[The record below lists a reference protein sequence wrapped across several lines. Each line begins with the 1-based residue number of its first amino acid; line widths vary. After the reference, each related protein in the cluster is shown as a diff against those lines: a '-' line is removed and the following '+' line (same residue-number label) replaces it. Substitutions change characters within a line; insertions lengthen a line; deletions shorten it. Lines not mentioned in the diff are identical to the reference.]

1 MSPQRDPERS
11 EEELLPLKPDV
22 FLILTILA
30 QDSQYGYGIMQ
41 TAEEWT
47 QGRVQLQ
54 AGALYRRLKWMLE
67 HDLIEELPRRPVDED
82 ERRRYYGL
90 TTFGARVADAEAK
103 RMEQLLLAARH
114 PELLGSSGSAEAAP

>member
-1 MSPQRDPERS
+1 MTPKQAAANSQK
-11 EEELLPLKPDV
+11 LLPLKPDV

-30 QDSQYGYGIMQ
+30 QEPQYGYGIMQ

-47 QGRVQLQ
+47 EGRVKLQ

-67 HDLIEELPRRPVDED
+67 HELIEELQRRPVEED

-90 TTFGARVADAEAK
+90 TKFGQLVADAEAK
-103 RMEQLLLAARH
+103 RMEELLLAARH
-114 PELLGSSGSAEAAP
+114 PELLGGLGDGRAAR